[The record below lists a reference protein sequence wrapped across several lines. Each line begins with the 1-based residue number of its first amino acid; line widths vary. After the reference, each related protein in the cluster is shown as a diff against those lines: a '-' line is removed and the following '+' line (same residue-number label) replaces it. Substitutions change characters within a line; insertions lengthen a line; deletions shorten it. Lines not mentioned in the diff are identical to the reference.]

1 MGVCCSAPFSEDEPS
16 QAACSSRRA
25 LPECTVCWDSPV
37 GQILQCAEG
46 HLICA
51 ACDNNLHVRKCPTCR
66 IDLGPIARR
75 IRSRVA
81 EQVIADSIRASERC
95 TKRRDGSIDI
105 FVESTNQSD
114 GKHVRTEFAPGHK
127 CHGEIRYIVDG
138 KYVRTEL
145 APGHARHGEIG
156 YFVDGQQV
164 RTEYAPG
171 HARHGHIDYWVNGI
185 RVRTEYAPGHARHGE
200 IRYIVDGKHVR
211 TEFTAGHADHGEMLY
226 WVDGKHVRT
235 EYAPG
240 HADHGEICYYDDCK
254 QVRTEYAPGH
264 AMHGQIWSWDDN
276 GTPHERTADG
286 PLPPGHTSARR
297 PDSS

>member
-51 ACDNNLHVRKCPTCR
+51 ACDNDLHVRKCPTCR
-66 IDLGPIARR
+66 IDLGPIERR

-95 TKRRDGSIDI
+95 IKRRDGSIDI
-105 FVESTNQSD
+105 FVGSTASVGN

-127 CHGEIRYIVDG
+127 WDG
-138 KYVRTEL
+138 KIWHFVGGKHVRTEY
-145 APGHARHGEIG
+145 APGHAKHGKTCYYDDRKQVRTEYAPGHAKHGEICH
-156 YFVDGQQV
+156 FVHGKHARTEFAPGHKWDGKIWHFVGGKHVRTEYAPGHAKHGKICYYDDRKQV

-171 HARHGHIDYWVNGI
+171 HARHG
-185 RVRTEYAPGHARHGE
+185 
-200 IRYIVDGKHVR
+200 
-211 TEFTAGHADHGEMLY
+211 
-226 WVDGKHVRT
+226 
-235 EYAPG
+235 
-240 HADHGEICYYDDCK
+240 
-254 QVRTEYAPGH
+254 
-264 AMHGQIWSWDDN
+264 QIWSWDDS
-276 GTPHERTADG
+276 GIPHKRTADG
-286 PLPPGHTSARR
+286 RDGPLQPGHTSATGQT
-297 PDSS
+297 P

>member
-1 MGVCCSAPFSEDEPS
+1 MGVCWSDPFSEDAPS

-138 KYVRTEL
+138 KYVRAEL
-145 APGHARHGEIG
+145 APGHARHGEIY
-156 YFVDGQQV
+156 YFLDGKHV
-164 RTEYAPG
+164 RTEFAPSHKRDG
-171 HARHGHIDYWVNGI
+171 KIWHF
-185 RVRTEYAPGHARHGE
+185 
-200 IRYIVDGKHVR
+200 VDGKHVR

-264 AMHGQIWSWDDN
+264 ARHGQIWSWDDS
-276 GTPHERTADG
+276 GIPHKRTADG
-286 PLPPGHTSARR
+286 RDGPLQPGHTSATGQT
-297 PDSS
+297 P